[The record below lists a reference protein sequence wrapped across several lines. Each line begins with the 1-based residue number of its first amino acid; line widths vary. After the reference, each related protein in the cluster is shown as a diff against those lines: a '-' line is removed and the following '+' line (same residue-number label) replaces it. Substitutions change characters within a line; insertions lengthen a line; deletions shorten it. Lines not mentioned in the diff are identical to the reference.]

1 MGIVAGMFRSD
12 ALSMLRRLL
21 PVLAF
26 LLVAAFDAGLAQA
39 QQPQGPQLRD
49 VVIEGN
55 QRIEISTIQNYL
67 TLQPGSIYSPAEAD
81 KSLKALFATGLFADV
96 NLRLQGSSL
105 VVRVTENPVI
115 NRILF
120 EGNRR
125 VQADQLRGELQLKAR
140 QVYTR
145 AKVQADTQRIQQIY
159 RRTGRFAAT
168 VEPKVIQLEQNRV
181 DLVFEINE
189 GPLTGVSRIRFIGN
203 THFSDSRLREEIQT
217 KESAWWRFLS
227 SDDSYDPDRVTFD
240 REKLRKFYLSK
251 GYADFAVNNAVA
263 ELLPNREKFVITFTV
278 EEGERYKFGKMD
290 VVSEL
295 KGIEGSQLVQ
305 FVETK
310 TGDTYNADQ
319 VEKTVQA
326 LTQELGR
333 FGYAFVDVRPDV
345 NKDREKRIIDVTYR
359 IGESPRV
366 FVERIDIVGNVR
378 TLDKVIRREFRLV
391 EGDAFNSAKLRRTRT
406 RLRGLNFFDK
416 AEIAE
421 SRGSAPDKVVLTA
434 EVTEK
439 STGELSIGIGYSTTE
454 SVLGDISIRER
465 NLLGRGQDLRLGF
478 SLSTRRQ
485 QIDLGFTEP
494 YFLDRELA
502 AGFDAQ
508 RRRTDLE
515 RRSSIDQTTTS
526 LTPRISY
533 PITENLSQLV
543 YYRIRQ
549 DEIDNIQSDASRF
562 IKAQEGKYTTSAVGH
577 TLTYDRRDDR
587 IDPTTGYVLR
597 LTQEFAGLGGTEHYV
612 KNVGN
617 ATKYFSV
624 TDDVVWSFGAE
635 AGVIS
640 GLDDDVRMPNRFFIG
655 GDTFRGFE
663 SGGIGPRDITTKDS
677 LGGEKYYKVETDLV
691 FPIGLPNEFGIKGRL
706 FTEAGSLWDTSDSG
720 PEVVDEKSVRVSV
733 GTGLQWKS
741 PLGLIR
747 VDLGFPIVKEDFDEK
762 ELLRINFGSRF

>member
-12 ALSMLRRLL
+12 ALSMLRRLM

-26 LLVAAFDAGLAQA
+26 LLFAAFGAGEAVA
-39 QQPQGPQLRD
+39 QQQGPQLRD

-67 TLQPGSIYSPAEAD
+67 TLQPGSVYSPAEAD

-168 VEPKVIQLEQNRV
+168 IEPKVIQLEQNRV
-181 DLVFEINE
+181 DLVFEIVE

-295 KGIEGSQLVQ
+295 KGIEGSQLTQ

-326 LTQELGR
+326 ITQELGR

-378 TLDKVIRREFRLV
+378 TLDKVVRREFRLV

-416 AEIAE
+416 AEITE

-515 RRSSIDQTTTS
+515 DRSSIDQTTTS

-549 DEIDNIQSDASRF
+549 DKIENIEDTASRF
-562 IKAQEGKYTTSAVGH
+562 VKAQEGKYTTSSVGH

-587 IDPTTGYVLR
+587 IDPTTGYVMR
-597 LTQEFAGLGGTEHYV
+597 LTQELAGLGGTEHYV
-612 KNVGN
+612 KNVAN
-617 ATKYFSV
+617 ATKYFAV

-640 GLDDDVRMPNRFFIG
+640 GLDDDIRMPNRFFLG

-663 SGGIGPRDITTKDS
+663 SGGVGPRDITTKDS
-677 LGGEKYYKVETDLV
+677 LGGEKYYKVDSDLV

-706 FTEAGSLWDTSDSG
+706 FAEAGTLWDTSDSG
-720 PEVVDEKSVRVSV
+720 PEVVDEKSIRVSV

-747 VDLGFPIVKEDFDEK
+747 VDLGFPVVKEDFDEK

>member
-1 MGIVAGMFRSD
+1 MFRND
-12 ALSMLRRLL
+12 ALWLLRRIVMVA
-21 PVLAF
+21 VLAVGLF
-26 LLVAAFDAGLAQA
+26 AVQAPVDALAQ
-39 QQPQGPQLRD
+39 QGGTIRD
-49 VVIEGN
+49 IVIEGN
-55 QRIEISTIQNYL
+55 QRIELSTIQNYL
-67 TLQPGSIYSPAEAD
+67 TLQPGSLYSSAEAD

-105 VVRVTENPVI
+105 IVRVTENPVI

-125 VQADQLRGELQLKAR
+125 VQADQLRSELQLKPR

-145 AKVQADTQRIQQIY
+145 SKVQTDTQRIQQIY

-168 VEPKVIQLEQNRV
+168 IEPKVIQLPQNRV

-203 THFSDSRLREEIQT
+203 RQFSDSKLREEIQT
-217 KESAWWRFLS
+217 KETAWWRFLS

-251 GYADFAVNNAVA
+251 GFADFAVTNAVA
-263 ELLPNREKFVITFTV
+263 ELLPNREKFIITFTV

-295 KGIEGSQLVQ
+295 KGVDGAQMKE
-305 FVETK
+305 FVVTP
-310 TGDTYNADQ
+310 TGETYNADL
-319 VEKTVQA
+319 VEKTVQSI
-326 LTQELGR
+326 TTELGR

-345 NKDREKRIIDVTYR
+345 NKDREKRIIDITYR

-378 TLDKVIRREFRLV
+378 TLDKVVRREFRLA

-416 AEIAE
+416 VEIAE

-439 STGELSIGIGYSTTE
+439 STGELSFGVGYSTTE
-454 SVLGDISIRER
+454 SVLGDVSIRER
-465 NLLGRGQDLRLGF
+465 NLLGRGQDLKVGF
-478 SLSTRRQ
+478 SLSTTRQ
-485 QIDLGFTEP
+485 QADLSFTEP

-502 AGFDAQ
+502 AGVDLV
-508 RRRTDLE
+508 RRRTDYT
-515 RRSSIDQTTTS
+515 RRSSLDQTTTS
-526 LTPRISY
+526 GTTRLSF

-549 DEIDNIQSDASRF
+549 DEIDNIETSASRF
-562 IKAQEGKYTTSAVGH
+562 IRAQEGRYITSAVGH
-577 TLTYDRRDDR
+577 ALTYDRRDDKV
-587 IDPTTGYVLR
+587 DPTTGYYLR
-597 LTQEFAGLGGTEHYV
+597 LSQEVAGLGGTEFYV

-617 ATKYFSV
+617 AAKYFPI
-624 TDDVVWSFGAE
+624 TDETVLTFSTELGMINGLSDVVR
-635 AGVIS
+635 
-640 GLDDDVRMPNRFFIG
+640 LPNRFFVG
-655 GDTFRGFE
+655 GDSFRGFAV
-663 SGGIGPRDITTKDS
+663 GGIGPRDTTTSDS
-677 LGGEKYYKVETDLV
+677 LGGQKYYTGEADLM

-706 FTEAGSLWDTSDSG
+706 FSVAGSLWDTPDAG
-720 PEVVDEKSVRVSV
+720 REVVDENSMRVSA
-733 GTGLQWKS
+733 GAGIQWKS

-747 VDLGFPIVKEDFDEK
+747 VDFGFPLIKEKYDEEEIV
-762 ELLRINFGSRF
+762 RINFGSRF

>member
-12 ALSMLRRLL
+12 ALSMLRRLM

-26 LLVAAFDAGLAQA
+26 LLFAAFAGSSSA
-39 QQPQGPQLRD
+39 QQQGPQLRD

-105 VVRVTENPVI
+105 IVRVTENPVI

-125 VQADQLRGELQLKAR
+125 LQADQLRGELQLKAR

-145 AKVQADTQRIQQIY
+145 AKVQADTQRLQQIY

-168 VEPKVIQLEQNRV
+168 IEPKVIQLEQNRV
-181 DLVFEINE
+181 DLVFEISE

-217 KESAWWRFLS
+217 KETAWWRFLS

-295 KGIEGSQLVQ
+295 KGIEGSQLIQ

-326 LTQELGR
+326 ITQELGR

-416 AEIAE
+416 AEIVE
-421 SRGSAPDKVVLTA
+421 SKGSAPDKVVLTA

-549 DEIDNIQSDASRF
+549 DEIDNIEADASRF

-597 LTQEFAGLGGTEHYV
+597 LTQEFAGLGGTEHYI
-612 KNVGN
+612 KNVGT
-617 ATKYFSV
+617 ATKFFAV
-624 TDDVVWSFGAE
+624 TDDVVWSVGGE
-635 AGVIS
+635 AGVIN
-640 GLDDDVRMPNRFFIG
+640 GLDDDVRMPNRFFLG

-677 LGGEKYYKVETDLV
+677 LGGERYYKAETDLV

-706 FTEAGSLWDTSDSG
+706 FGEAGTLWKTSDVG
-720 PEVVDEKSVRVSV
+720 PEVVDEKSLRVSI

-747 VDLGFPIVKEDFDEK
+747 VDMGFPIVKEDFDEK